1 MNPCL
6 FAVAVFT
13 CASLAA
19 QQAGPSVANYSAADI
34 ETGKQN
40 FFMQGCPTCHGAD
53 GDAMPNANLRSG
65 RFNHG
70 TSDDDLFQI
79 ISKGIAGTPMPPYP
93 SQNPNGPRAI
103 VAYLRSLSSIGVS
116 SASSGDA
123 VRGRALFEDKGVCT
137 ACHRIGNLGSRT
149 GPNLSSIGIQ
159 RTSSDIERSIVDPN
173 AEILVQNRY
182 VEVITNAGVTI
193 TGRRLGEDTFTLQLI
208 DTKENLQSLM
218 KSDLRQI
225 RLLTTSAMPSYK
237 DKLSSVELADIVRYL
252 SGTGTAAP
260 K

>member
-1 MNPCL
+1 VNFTL
-6 FAVAVFT
+6 FGVAILA
-13 CASLAA
+13 CGLLAA
-19 QQAGPSVANYSAADI
+19 QQSGPPAQSYSAADI

-65 RFNHG
+65 HFNHG

-79 ISKGIAGTPMPPYP
+79 ISKGIPGTPMPPYP

-103 VAYLRSLSSIGVS
+103 VAYLRSLSNLGASP
-116 SASSGDA
+116 ASSGDA
-123 VRGRALFEDKGVCT
+123 VRGRALFEGKGGCT
-137 ACHRIGNLGSRT
+137 ACHRIGTQGSRT

-182 VEVITNAGVTI
+182 VEVTTNAGVTI

-208 DTKENLQSLM
+208 DTKENLLSLM

-237 DKLSSVELADIVRYL
+237 DKLSSAELADLVKYL
-252 SGTGTAAP
+252 FGTGTAAP